1 MDDSSTP
8 SPSSPPTTPTPRV
21 MWILPATLIAIAA
34 VVLVVMFIYL
44 RDHGPAGPV
53 KSGEG
58 AAKLSADAVAT
69 LLSQRDLAIGYLE
82 NHQFE
87 QAEKVLLEIIRQI
100 PDDPFGPRNLTIC
113 RELALEKVDA
123 AREPERFTTALA
135 KAREAAELSARL
147 EPASHIPL
155 VLAARIA
162 VRAREPEKAATALK
176 RATEIAPKSAPAWY
190 DLFLLN
196 PISPGEPIAP
206 ETANAIRK
214 VYELE
219 GDNLFV
225 LKDWLPLQSQMK
237 DPALV
242 ETVVKAKESLLPFA
256 AVIKTSSRVDIVQ
269 MLDKLTAAVTAG
281 QWPVAN
287 STAMVIRNV
296 IVAEAARD
304 ERYVRLNSLEYV
316 LLDFGSKFYASAE
329 SVAVQELSPIPVKF
343 TSNDKQKLSLAP
355 HSTEVAVGDLDL
367 NGTFDGVSL
376 AGTKLTFSFPLAPSD
391 ETPAVVTTIDIE
403 EGFERLL
410 TVDLDDDADL
420 KLKERLKGNGC
431 AVADLDILIFGNS
444 GLKAFENRPATEA
457 GPREFVN
464 KPLGEAMDGLRQVK
478 SVVPADLDLDGD
490 IDLLTMTAN
499 GIQLWSNRGN
509 WSFEEITDRTKLPP
523 ATFGPITAAVVDWDR
538 DTDQDILVSGMEGL
552 GILENVRHGRFR
564 WRALEGD
571 LAGLKNSQWLR
582 VEQLGRNPS
591 WSVISGGSGGVK
603 VAVTETTAE
612 GLVSVSRIIQVNES
626 PSDRAISLDYDND
639 GIRDLLVLE
648 KPRAGLYRGKAD
660 GTYSLLNPSAAG
672 DLSGLQAAA
681 VSDVDRDGD
690 EDLILATAE
699 GVRWQSN
706 DGGNAN
712 GWLDVALSAVQIK
725 PNEQN
730 YSRRVNHHGIGSML
744 EVRAGAHYQ
753 AQVVQGAMT
762 HFGLGPQKKADAIRI
777 LWTNGMPQNVVSPNA
792 NQLVCEEQKLMGSC
806 PYLYT
811 WDGEKFAFC
820 TDLLWNAPLGLK
832 FAENVVAPWREWEY
846 LKIDGSMLRPK
857 EGQYQLRV
865 TAELWEVEY
874 FDEIRLFAVDHPKGT
889 DVFTNE
895 KVGPATLAEHK
906 IHTVSRPRVPV
917 AATDSRGR
925 DLLDQVKTRDGQ
937 FTKTFDH
944 KLAQGLTE
952 EHYLELDLGNWESRD
967 NGKASPRV
975 MLYLTGWVYPGSTS
989 LRVQHSQNP
998 DQVQPRPPALHAVDS
1013 QGKWQEVRPFMGFPG
1028 GKTKTIAVDISD
1040 IFAPDSTDHRLRI
1053 VTTMEFYWD
1062 AAFFTVDDSPVEFR
1076 QTELKLA
1083 RADLVDRG
1091 GVSYREWPE
1100 SGNGPDQFFYDR
1112 LIPGDMWPP
1121 ISGAFTRFG
1130 DVLPLL
1136 TTRDDHLVV
1145 MHPGDEIQ
1153 LAFTVPSEPIPEGWV
1168 RDFVIYNVGWDKD
1181 CDPNTVY
1188 GETSEP
1194 LPFQAMTV
1202 YAHQD
1207 GVARELDPEYVR
1219 YLKTYQTRSRSRVP
1233 FWKGTGARQKP

>member
-8 SPSSPPTTPTPRV
+8 SPATPPTTPTPKV
-21 MWILPATLIAIAA
+21 MWILPATMIVIAA
-34 VVLVVMFIYL
+34 VILVVMFIYL

-53 KSGEG
+53 ETGKGSER
-58 AAKLSADAVAT
+58 LSADAVAT

-87 QAEKVLLEIIRQI
+87 QAEKVLVRIIRQV

-113 RELALEKVDA
+113 RELALEKIDA
-123 AREPERFTTALA
+123 AREPERLTIAIE
-135 KAREAAELSARL
+135 KAREAADSSAQL
-147 EPASHIPL
+147 EPTSHIPL
-155 VLAARIA
+155 LLVARIS
-162 VRAREPEKAATALK
+162 VKARELEKAASALK
-176 RATEIAPKSAPAWY
+176 RATELAPKSAPAWY

-206 ETANAIRK
+206 ETANALRK

-225 LKDWLPLQSQMK
+225 LKDLLPLLVQTK
-237 DPALV
+237 DPSLAD
-242 ETVVKAKESLLPFA
+242 TVVKAKESLLPFA

-269 MLDKLTAAVTAG
+269 MLDKLTAAATAG
-281 QWPVAN
+281 QWPAAS

-316 LLDFGSKFYASAE
+316 LLDFGPKFYAANE
-329 SVAVQELSPIPVKF
+329 AQTPKDINPIPVKF
-343 TSNDKQKLSLAP
+343 TTNDKQKLSLAP
-355 HSTEVAVGDLDL
+355 RSMDIAVGDFDL
-367 NGTFDGVSL
+367 NGTADGVSL
-376 AGTKLTFSFPLAPSD
+376 ADSKLTFSFPLVSID
-391 ETPAVVTTIDIE
+391 DTPVMTTSTEIG
-403 EGFERLL
+403 EGLEKLL
-410 TVDLDDDADL
+410 AIDLDDDADL
-420 KLKERLKGNGC
+420 KLKEVLKGHGC
-431 AVADLDILIFGNS
+431 AVADLDIIVYGS
-444 GLKAFENRPATEA
+444 RGLKAFENRPAAA
-457 GPREFVN
+457 GGSREFVN
-464 KPLGEAMDGLRQVK
+464 KPLGESMDELLQVQ
-478 SVVPADLDLDGD
+478 SVVPVDLDLDGD
-490 IDLLTMTAN
+490 IDLLTISAG

-509 WSFEEITDRTKLPP
+509 WSFEEITSRSKLPP
-523 ATFGPITAAVVDWDR
+523 ASFGPTFAIVVDWDR
-538 DTDQDILVSGMEGL
+538 DSDQDLLVSGTEGL
-552 GILENVRHGRFR
+552 GLLENVRHGRFR
-564 WRALEGD
+564 WRNLEGSF
-571 LAGLKNSQWLR
+571 AELKNSQWLH
-582 VEQLGRNPS
+582 VEQIGRNPS
-591 WSVISGGSGGVK
+591 WSIFAGGPTGLRV
-603 VAVTETTAE
+603 VVTETTAE
-612 GLVSVSRIIQVNES
+612 GLVSATKVIKVNES

-648 KPRAGLYRGKAD
+648 KPLAGIYRGKSD
-660 GTYSLLNPSAAG
+660 GTLSLLAPASTG
-672 DLSGLQAAA
+672 DLSGIQATA
-681 VSDVDRDGD
+681 VADVDRDGD
-690 EDLILATAE
+690 EDLILASAD
-699 GVRWQSN
+699 GVRWQMN
-706 DGGNAN
+706 EGGNAN

-730 YSRRVNHHGIGSML
+730 YSRRVNHHAIGSMI
-744 EVRAGAHYQ
+744 EVRAGDRYQ
-753 AQVVQGAMT
+753 SQVVQGAIT
-762 HFGLGPQKKADAIRI
+762 HFGLGPQKKADIIRV
-777 LWTNGMPQNVVSPNA
+777 LWTNGMPQNVVSPNP
-792 NQLVCEEQKLMGSC
+792 NQLVCEEQKLAGSC

-846 LKIDGSMLRPK
+846 LKIDGDLLRPK

-874 FDEIRLFAVDHPKGT
+874 FDEFRLFAVDHPKGT

-895 KVGPATLAEHK
+895 KVGPASLAEHK
-906 IHTVSRPRVPV
+906 IHTVSRPRLPV
-917 AATDSRGR
+917 AAKDSRGR
-925 DLLDQVKTRDGQ
+925 DLLDQVKSRDGQ
-937 FTKTFDH
+937 FTKTFEN

-952 EHYLELDLGNWESRD
+952 EHYLELDLGPWESSD
-967 NGKASPRV
+967 NGKTPPRV

-998 DQVQPRPPALHAVDS
+998 DLIQPRPPSLHAVDS
-1013 QGKWQEVRPFMGFPG
+1013 QGQWKEVRPFMGFPG

-1040 IFAPDSTDHRLRI
+1040 VFAPGSTDHRLRI
-1053 VTTMEFYWD
+1053 VSTMEFYWD
-1062 AAFFTVDDSPVEFR
+1062 AAFFTVDDSPVEYR
-1076 QTELKLA
+1076 QTELTLA

-1091 GVSYREWPE
+1091 GVSSRQWPD

-1130 DVLPLL
+1130 DVQPLL

-1153 LAFTVPSEPIPEGWV
+1153 LAFNVPSDPIPDGWV
-1168 RDFVIYNVGWDKD
+1168 RDFVIYSVGWDKD

-1202 YAHQD
+1202 YAHRD
-1207 GVARELDPEYVR
+1207 GLARESDPEYIR
-1219 YLKTYQTRSRSRVP
+1219 YLKTYQTRTRPRAP
-1233 FWKGTGARQKP
+1233 FWKPSRQR

>member
-1 MDDSSTP
+1 MEKID
-8 SPSSPPTTPTPRV
+8 
-21 MWILPATLIAIAA
+21 
-34 VVLVVMFIYL
+34 
-44 RDHGPAGPV
+44 
-53 KSGEG
+53 
-58 AAKLSADAVAT
+58 AK
-69 LLSQRDLAIGYLE
+69 RYP
-82 NHQFE
+82 E
-87 QAEKVLLEIIRQI
+87 Q
-100 PDDPFGPRNLTIC
+100 
-113 RELALEKVDA
+113 
-123 AREPERFTTALA
+123 FTTALT
-135 KAREAAELSARL
+135 KSLKAAESSAQL

-155 VLAARIA
+155 VLSARISVKA
-162 VRAREPEKAATALK
+162 GELEKAAMALK
-176 RATEIAPKSAPAWY
+176 RATEMAPKSAPAWY
-190 DLFLLN
+190 DLFLLK
-196 PISPGEPIAP
+196 PISPGDPVAP
-206 ETANAIRK
+206 ETAEALRK

-225 LKDWLPLQSQMK
+225 LKDWLPLQAQMK
-237 DPALV
+237 DPGLA
-242 ETVVKAKESLLPFA
+242 ETVAKAKESLLPFA

-269 MLDKLTAAVTAG
+269 MLDKLTTVAAAG
-281 QWPVAN
+281 QWPAAN

-329 SVAVQELSPIPVKF
+329 SVAGQDLSPIPVKF
-343 TSNDKQKLSLAP
+343 TSSDKQNLSLAP
-355 HSTEVAVGDLDL
+355 HSTEVAVGDFDL
-367 NGTFDGVSL
+367 NGTADGVSL
-376 AGTKLTFSFPLAPSD
+376 AGTKLTFSFPLAPS
-391 ETPAVVTTIDIE
+391 EEPPAVVKTMDIE

-420 KLKERLKGNGC
+420 KLKGNGC
-431 AVADLDILIFGNS
+431 AVADLDILIFGNG
-444 GLKAFENRPATEA
+444 GLKAFENRPAADAAA
-457 GPREFVN
+457 GPREFII
-464 KPLGEAMDGLRQVK
+464 KPLGEAMDGLRQLK
-478 SVVPADLDLDGD
+478 SVVPVDLDLDGD
-490 IDLLTMTAN
+490 IDMLTMIAN

-523 ATFGPITAAVVDWDR
+523 ATFGPITAVVVDWDR
-538 DTDQDILVSGMEGL
+538 DSDQDILVSGMEGL

-564 WRALEGD
+564 WRILDGD
-571 LAGLKNSQWLR
+571 FAALKNSQWLR
-582 VEQLGRNPS
+582 VEQIGRNPS
-591 WSVISGGSGGVK
+591 WSVIAAGPSGVNI
-603 VAVTETTAE
+603 VVTETTVA
-612 GLVSVSRIIQVNES
+612 GLVSASRLVKINES
-626 PSDRAISLDYDND
+626 PAERAISLDYDND
-639 GIRDLLVLE
+639 GIRDLVVLE
-648 KPRAGLYRGKAD
+648 KPVAGIYRGKSD
-660 GTYSLLNPSAAG
+660 GTYSLLTPASAG
-672 DLSGLQAAA
+672 DLTGILTAA
-681 VSDVDRDGD
+681 VTDVDRDGD
-690 EDLILATAE
+690 EDLILATAD

-730 YSRRVNHHGIGSML
+730 YSRRVNHHGIGSMI
-744 EVRAGAHYQ
+744 EVRAGARYQ
-753 AQVVQGAMT
+753 AQIVQGAIT
-762 HFGLGPQKKADAIRI
+762 HFGLGPQKRTDAIRI
-777 LWTNGMPQNVVSPNA
+777 LWTNGMPQNVVSPNP
-792 NQLVCEEQKLMGSC
+792 NHLVCEEQKLAGSC

-832 FAENVVAPWREWEY
+832 FAENVIAPWREWEY
-846 LKIDGSMLRPK
+846 LKIDGNKLRPK

-895 KVGPATLAEHK
+895 KVGPASLAEHK

-917 AATDSRGR
+917 AASDSRGR
-925 DLLDQVKTRDGQ
+925 DLLDQVKTQDGQ
-937 FTKTFDH
+937 FTKTFEN

-952 EHYLELDLGNWESRD
+952 EHYLELDLGDWESND
-967 NGKASPRV
+967 NGKTLPRV

-998 DQVQPRPPALHAVDS
+998 DLAQPRPPALHAVDS

-1040 IFAPDSTDHRLRI
+1040 VFAPGSTDHRLRI

-1083 RADLVDRG
+1083 KADLIDRG
-1091 GVSYREWPE
+1091 GVSYREWPA

-1136 TTRDDHLVV
+1136 TKRDDHLVV
-1145 MHPGDEIQ
+1145 IHPGDEVQ
-1153 LAFTVPSEPIPEGWV
+1153 LAFTVPSEPLREGWV

-1207 GVARELDPEYVR
+1207 GLAREMDPDYVR
-1219 YLKTYQTRSRSRVP
+1219 YLKTYQTRTRSRAP
-1233 FWKGTGARQKP
+1233 FWKGTGDRQKP